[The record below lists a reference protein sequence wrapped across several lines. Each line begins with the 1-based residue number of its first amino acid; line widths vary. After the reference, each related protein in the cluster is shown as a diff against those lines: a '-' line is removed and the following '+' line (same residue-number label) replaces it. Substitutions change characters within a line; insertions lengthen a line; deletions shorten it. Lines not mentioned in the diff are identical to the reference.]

1 MKASGAIKAGGRRIK
16 QRRKRSA
23 APIVNDIHGDYIDAV
38 NELNEKLVSMK
49 DNEYIKFRDFS
60 TRLVE
65 KLGSELKR
73 SYFKNRNEFK
83 VFKGDQ
89 DDNSQRLKYLYS
101 NLFKPVDQLKILMNA
116 ENVEY
121 IKKTYTQEG
130 IYMLTQM
137 VHQLKD
143 CIQERSYNQVDP
155 EKLYNPEKFKENCAK
170 IGIENT
176 DEKIPFS
183 LIKEKY
189 ETRKKELSDADTT
202 DDLEKSLDVSNAF
215 ISLRNQYENYLAS
228 FVPDETEEAPKV
240 EELEANNGVES

>member
-89 DDNSQRLKYLYS
+89 DNNSQRLKYLYS

-155 EKLYNPEKFKENCAK
+155 EKLYNPEKFK
-170 IGIENT
+170 
-176 DEKIPFS
+176 
-183 LIKEKY
+183 
-189 ETRKKELSDADTT
+189 
-202 DDLEKSLDVSNAF
+202 
-215 ISLRNQYENYLAS
+215 
-228 FVPDETEEAPKV
+228 
-240 EELEANNGVES
+240 